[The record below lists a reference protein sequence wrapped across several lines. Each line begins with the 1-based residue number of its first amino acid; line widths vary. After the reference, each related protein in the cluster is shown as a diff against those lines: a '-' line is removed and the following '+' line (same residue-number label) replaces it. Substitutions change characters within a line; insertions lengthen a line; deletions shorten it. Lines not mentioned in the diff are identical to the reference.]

1 MSRALLPPDDAFNR
15 KLTANVHP
23 VGWRN
28 PTPVGRY
35 NLVVV
40 GAGTAGLVTAAI
52 AAGLGARVAL
62 VERHLMGGD
71 CLNVGCVPSKAV
83 LRAARAWASARDG
96 AAFGLTFPAGVER
109 VFGAAMARMRRLR
122 AELSRV
128 DSAERFAGL
137 GVDVFI
143 GEARFTGP
151 DAVAVGGASLRFA
164 RAAVCTGARA
174 ATPPVPGLA
183 DAGCL
188 TNETVFSLTELPPR
202 LAVIG
207 AGPIGCE
214 LAQAFAR
221 FGSEVTVIERG
232 GRILPRE
239 DADAAAVVQ
248 ARMARDGVRFVF
260 DAEVRAVEPAAAGV
274 PTSGGT
280 PASGGAPAS
289 GGVPVSGGT
298 LASAGTPVSSVGM
311 DAAPEEESVVSR
323 QIGERREDRPCGDA
337 ADDANA
343 RGKRIRYAAGGES
356 HDLCVD
362 EILVGVGR
370 APNVEGLGLEA
381 AAVACDRGGVAVDA
395 HLRTTNPRIY
405 AAGDVCS
412 RFKFTHA
419 ADAMARI
426 VVQNALF
433 PHPFGLGRAS
443 TASLVIPWCT
453 YTEPEI
459 AHVGL
464 YEADAR
470 AKGIE
475 VETFTQSLAEVD
487 RAVLDGENAGF
498 ARIHV
503 RKGTDRILGA
513 TVVAADA
520 GNLIS
525 EVTVAMKAGAGL
537 GVIGAAVHPYP
548 TQAEAWRKAADQLR
562 RARFSDRQRAALR
575 RLFAWRR

>member
-1 MSRALLPPDDAFNR
+1 MDPVALLPDDAFNR
-15 KLTANVHP
+15 KLAANVHP
-23 VGWRN
+23 SGWRN
-28 PTPVGRY
+28 PTPEGRY
-35 NLVVV
+35 NMVVV
-40 GAGTAGLVTAAI
+40 GAGTAGLVTAAV

-71 CLNVGCVPSKAV
+71 CLNVGCVPSKGV
-83 LRAARAWASARDG
+83 LRAARVWASARDG
-96 AAFGLTFPAGVER
+96 AAFGLTLPSGVER
-109 VFGAAMARMRRLR
+109 DFGAAMARMRRLR
-122 AELSRV
+122 AEISRV

-151 DAVAVGGASLRFA
+151 DTVAVGDAVLRFA

-174 ATPPVPGLA
+174 AVLPIPGLA

-188 TNETVFSLTELPPR
+188 TNESVFSLTGLPPR

-221 FGSEVTVIERG
+221 FGSEVTVLEQAP
-232 GRILPRE
+232 RILPRE
-239 DADAAAVVQ
+239 DPDAAAVVQ
-248 ARMARDGVRFVF
+248 ARMAHDGVRFVLG
-260 DAEVRAVEPAAAGV
+260 AATEAVETV
-274 PTSGGT
+274 
-280 PASGGAPAS
+280 APA
-289 GGVPVSGGT
+289 T
-298 LASAGTPVSSVGM
+298 
-311 DAAPEEESVVSR
+311 
-323 QIGERREDRPCGDA
+323 GEGDA
-337 ADDANA
+337 G
-343 RGKRIRYAAGGES
+343 GKRIRYAADGES
-356 HDLCVD
+356 KDVTVD

-381 AAVACDRGGVAVDA
+381 AGVAFDRRGVTVDA

-412 RFKFTHA
+412 PFKFTHA
-419 ADAMARI
+419 ADAMAQI
-426 VVQNALF
+426 VIQNALF
-433 PHPFGLGRAS
+433 PHPFGLGKAS
-443 TASLVIPWCT
+443 TESLVIPWCT

-459 AHVGL
+459 AHVGM

-470 AKGIE
+470 AKGVE
-475 VETFTQSLAEVD
+475 VETFTQPLAEVD
-487 RAVLDGENAGF
+487 RAVLDGEDAGF
-498 ARIHV
+498 ARVHL

-513 TVVAADA
+513 TAVAADA

-537 GVIGAAVHPYP
+537 GVIGAAIHPYP
-548 TQAEAWRKAADQLR
+548 TQAEAWRKAANQLR
-562 RARFSDRQRAALR
+562 KARFSDRQRAILG

>member
-23 VGWRN
+23 AGWRN
-28 PTPVGRY
+28 PTPAGRY

-109 VFGAAMARMRRLR
+109 DFGAAMARMRRLR

-221 FGSEVTVIERG
+221 FGSEVTVVERG

-260 DAEVRAVEPAAAGV
+260 DAEVRAVE
-274 PTSGGT
+274 
-280 PASGGAPAS
+280 
-289 GGVPVSGGT
+289 
-298 LASAGTPVSSVGM
+298 LASAAG
-311 DAAPEEESVVSR
+311 
-323 QIGERREDRPCGDA
+323 
-337 ADDANA
+337 
-343 RGKRIRYAAGGES
+343 GKRIRYAAGGES
-356 HDLCVD
+356 HDLGVD

-381 AAVACDRGGVAVDA
+381 AGVACDRGGVAVDA

-426 VVQNALF
+426 VIQNALF

-443 TASLVIPWCT
+443 TTSLVIPWCT

-470 AKGIE
+470 AGGIE
-475 VETFTQSLAEVD
+475 VETFTQPLAEVD
-487 RAVLDGENAGF
+487 RAVLDGEDAGF
-498 ARIHV
+498 ARVHV

-562 RARFSDRQRAALR
+562 RARFSDRQRAILG
-575 RLFAWRR
+575 RLFAWWR

>member
-1 MSRALLPPDDAFNR
+1 MDPVALLPDDAFNR
-15 KLTANVHP
+15 KLATNVHP
-23 VGWRN
+23 PGWRN
-28 PTPVGRY
+28 PTPEGRY
-35 NLVVV
+35 NIVVV
-40 GAGTAGLVTAAI
+40 GAGTAGLVTAAV

-71 CLNVGCVPSKAV
+71 CLNVGCVPSKGV
-83 LRAARAWASARDG
+83 LRAARVWASARDG
-96 AAFGLTFPAGVER
+96 AAFGLTFPGGVEYD
-109 VFGAAMARMRRLR
+109 FGAAMARMRRLR
-122 AELSRV
+122 AEISHV

-151 DAVAVGGASLRFA
+151 DTVAVGDATLRFA

-174 ATPPVPGLA
+174 AVLPIPGLA
-183 DAGCL
+183 EAGCL

-221 FGSEVTVIERG
+221 FGSEVTVLEQAP
-232 GRILPRE
+232 RILPRE
-239 DADAAAVVQ
+239 DQDAAAVVQ
-248 ARMARDGVRFVF
+248 ARMAHDGVRFVLG
-260 DAEVRAVEPAAAGV
+260 AAIAAVEPV
-274 PTSGGT
+274 
-280 PASGGAPAS
+280 AP
-289 GGVPVSGGT
+289 GP
-298 LASAGTPVSSVGM
+298 
-311 DAAPEEESVVSR
+311 
-323 QIGERREDRPCGDA
+323 GEGDA
-337 ADDANA
+337 G
-343 RGKRIRYAAGGES
+343 GKRIRHAAGGEPQ
-356 HDLCVD
+356 DVAVD
-362 EILVGVGR
+362 EILLGVGR

-381 AAVACDRGGVAVDA
+381 AGVAFDRRGVTVDA

-412 RFKFTHA
+412 PYKFTHA
-419 ADAMARI
+419 ADAMAQI
-426 VVQNALF
+426 VIQNALF
-433 PHPFGLGRAS
+433 PHPFGLGKAS
-443 TASLVIPWCT
+443 TESLVIPWCT

-459 AHVGL
+459 AHVGM

-475 VETFTQSLAEVD
+475 VETFTQPLAEVD
-487 RAVLDGENAGF
+487 RAVLDGEDAGF
-498 ARIHV
+498 ARVHL

-537 GVIGAAVHPYP
+537 GVIGAAIHPYP
-548 TQAEAWRKAADQLR
+548 TQAEAWRKAANQLR
-562 RARFSDRQRAALR
+562 KARFSDRQRAILG

>member
-1 MSRALLPPDDAFNR
+1 MSRTLLPPDDIFNR
-15 KLTANVHP
+15 RLTANVHP
-23 VGWRN
+23 ADWRN
-28 PTPVGRY
+28 PTPAGRY

-71 CLNVGCVPSKAV
+71 CLNVGCVPSKAL
-83 LRAARAWASARDG
+83 LRAARVWASARDG
-96 AAFGLTFPAGVER
+96 AAFGLTFPAGVEGD
-109 VFGAAMARMRRLR
+109 FGAATARMRRLR

-143 GEARFTGP
+143 GAGRFTGP
-151 DAVAVGGASLRFA
+151 DVVAVGDATLRFA

-174 ATPPVPGLA
+174 AAPPVPGLA
-183 DAGCL
+183 DAGHL
-188 TNETVFSLTELPPR
+188 TNETVFSLTERPPR

-260 DAEVRAVEPAAAGV
+260 DAAIRAVEPAAAAG
-274 PTSGGT
+274 
-280 PASGGAPAS
+280 
-289 GGVPVSGGT
+289 
-298 LASAGTPVSSVGM
+298 ASASSVGM
-311 DAAPEEESVVSR
+311 NAAETARSA
-323 QIGERREDRPCGDA
+323 IGEPHAVRPRAG
-337 ADDANA
+337 NA
-343 RGKRIRYAAGGES
+343 GEVDGKLIRCVAAGEP
-356 HDLCVD
+356 HDLRVD

-381 AAVACDRGGVAVDA
+381 AGVACDRRGVAVDA
-395 HLRTTNPRIY
+395 RLRTTNPRIY

-412 RFKFTHA
+412 PFKFTHA

-426 VVQNALF
+426 LVRNALF

-443 TASLVIPWCT
+443 AESLVIPWCT

-470 AKGIE
+470 AEGIE
-475 VETFTQSLAEVD
+475 VETFTQPLAEVD
-487 RAVLDGENAGF
+487 RAVLDGEDAGF
-498 ARIHV
+498 ARVHV
-503 RKGTDRILGA
+503 RQGTDRIVGA

-525 EVTVAMKAGAGL
+525 EMTVAMQAGAGL
-537 GVIGAAVHPYP
+537 GAVGAAVHPYP
-548 TQAEAWRKAADQLR
+548 TQAEAWRKVADRLR
-562 RARFSDRQRAALR
+562 RTRFSPRQRALLK